1 MQIEVTNTDKG
12 VYELLINNKSIGE
25 YILDADGYYY
35 FWENPNLKGS
45 WNSNALRV
53 IADEMDKL
61 NKEWDEH
68 ITKYLNN
75 ESLQK

>member
-1 MQIEVTNTDKG
+1 MQVEVINTDKG

-25 YILDADGYYY
+25 YILDVDGYYY
-35 FWENPNLKGS
+35 FWENPSLKGS

-61 NKEWDEH
+61 NKELAEH
-68 ITKYLNN
+68 IAKH
-75 ESLQK
+75 ESNV

>member
-1 MQIEVTNTDKG
+1 MQIEVTNTDRG

-35 FWENPNLKGS
+35 FWQNPELRGS

-61 NKEWDEH
+61 NKRFIKDEG
-68 ITKYLNN
+68 KV
-75 ESLQK
+75 

>member
-1 MQIEVTNTDKG
+1 MQVEVINTDKG
-12 VYELLINNKSIGE
+12 VHELLINNKSIGE
-25 YILDADGYYY
+25 YVLDADGYYY

-68 ITKYLNN
+68 
-75 ESLQK
+75 LQKYFGIPENII